1 MSWIFTQIINAVAD
15 AVQMLLNTLIALFN
29 KGIGLEGETTLY
41 SFYTLFDF
49 CKVAYE
55 VFLWAGFFIL
65 FTICTFQLFKS
76 FFGPLS
82 EAESPVALIAKT
94 VLFTGLVGFSD
105 QIVQFAINIGTVP
118 YKLLNNPLLINIE
131 LTSLVPN
138 ITDITSSAALTG
150 IVKAGS
156 VMELGPLILILGVAY
171 FVLLIKEFFKLLLE
185 VVERYVILGLL
196 SVVAPLCIACGASKA
211 TNQVFKSFMKMLIS
225 QIIVMCF
232 SVFFLKGFIS
242 GFTNFFAN
250 VGAAT
255 VLGSTGSNTFRG
267 HIVVAGANIFV
278 QALMLLAWL
287 KLGQKIDAHMGQ
299 LGLNVAQAGG
309 MADTFMSGMKDG
321 LTNPNST
328 ASKLS
333 NTLSNKAFGTSFGQ
347 HGKTPGTQNAWD
359 AALAGK
365 NSKKSRIMEASNMNP
380 GGPKTTPQKGAKA
393 AAAKAAV
400 NSGKYTADTNQMNA
414 ALRGQDTYG
423 GKMWGQAMQEHLGLP
438 EGLTPTENCTIG
450 NGKMH
455 FEGEKTNADGSKEL
469 VSFDAS
475 FNPTDKDANFG
486 DLQGKGEWEG
496 FNAQVTSV
504 SGDKALDM
512 LQGKDADIGPDLS
525 ADSQDMK
532 AVNPNDN
539 DGTDNKAWDPN
550 SVQHFGE
557 DGKPLE
563 KPEKPDEN
571 DEKYMKNGEFD
582 QEAYDKDMKE
592 YEQAMEDYNNAPIVN
607 DEGQIIG
614 EDGQVLAT
622 MPDENSDLATVNG
635 DDVGLNDLQHY
646 DEQGNKID
654 EPKREDFANE
664 EDYNKAMQDYNNSS
678 VVNTD
683 GNMYTKDGQQV
694 NDLSNNNNEIGAKFN
709 GEQALQEDTNGN
721 LAATIDSDGKALAV
735 DDKGDKAILDEGGTN
750 GFAANNDGNGAFA
763 YNEKTGQFVDADKA
777 INSKTGALAEGVAGS
792 YKDGSGNTVSASK
805 ALDKDG
811 NLKSGFSAAPATFDK
826 ITQNSDIGKS
836 LASQAQSGQG
846 VSLQTGQNGHNNGH
860 IERFDATGKSAKNGA
875 FVKTS
880 DGQLVSASTFK
891 TNADGNVQGHT
902 SSISGQIKAA
912 TGSDS
917 YVQNN
922 NGKGSF
928 AYNQNTGQFIAANKA
943 IDSKTG
949 ALAAGVA
956 GSYKD
961 GSGNTVSASKALDVD
976 GNLKSGFSAVP
987 ATFDKGSGSITSSTP
1002 LQTGKDGSPA
1012 RFNATGQ
1019 ADTKGNFVKTESGQ
1033 LVSGAAATTS
1043 GATALEINKATGQ
1056 VARFN
1061 SEGNA
1066 DANGAYVKAQG
1077 SGTLMTASS
1086 FAQTTEGN
1094 VKSFS
1099 MSSGTSGQTVSIQS
1113 GQDGRPERFDA
1124 SGNANA
1130 NGDFYKVNNSNG
1142 QQQLVSASA
1151 FQTQSSGDTARYAS
1165 PSYNN
1170 SEYGSY
1176 IKTENGNYARLAPQ
1190 ESGSTAPQTYRRVGE
1205 NNYVPDAHGEYVQ
1218 TQDAYG
1224 NTGATDAYMTKYEGA
1239 SDTPGN
1245 VQTYQAAPIKATVS
1259 NIDNTPLSTSD
1270 GGYIQS
1276 GNTGTHCAGVDNDYH
1291 QIHSNGY
1298 SEGGQMKTFDRVQT
1312 DSGVSYVENESGQGK
1327 YAMTVSSENPAGYE
1341 YTELAPHSESRTY
1354 SMSQTTETGMS
1365 VSNVSNDGKTGVVS
1379 VDANSIKSYGNGM
1392 YSANIS
1398 GQTYDLYDTAAY
1410 STSNNMDTS
1419 NSAMININGKQLL
1432 AVPHESQTPTFA
1444 AQKAECSYTGS
1455 KAYNMAEQSGLGPN
1469 YTFPGS
1475 AGPAKALTAVR
1486 SSEGVAYYDSAEPR
1500 TYVAPQTKT
1509 DPVTGETKTIDGY
1522 YAQKAVFV
1530 TDKRPEGKPGK
1541 DFEIGRDP
1549 KTGKENYRVQ
1559 TMVKYNSETGGA
1571 GALTFKTTLRDQ
1583 QKSHSSANARPRQ
1596 KAHFSKDKK
1605 VPIYK
1610 NAAMQMRNSKK

>member
-15 AVQMLLNTLIALFN
+15 AVQMLLNTLIKLFN
-29 KGIGLEGETTLY
+29 EGIGLEGETTLY

-118 YKLLNNPLLINIE
+118 YEILNNPLLIHTGT
-131 LTSLVPN
+131 TSIIPK
-138 ITDITSSAALTG
+138 ISDITSSGVFAAGATSAVSGGAVLE
-150 IVKAGS
+150 
-156 VMELGPLILILGVAY
+156 MGPLLLLIGVIY
-171 FVLLIKEFFKLLLE
+171 FIMLIKEFFKLLLE

-211 TNQVFKSFMKMLIS
+211 TNQVFKSFIKMLIS

-232 SVFFLKGFIS
+232 SIFFLKGFTS
-242 GFTNFFAN
+242 GFTQFFAN
-250 VGAAT
+250 VASAV
-255 VLGSTGSNTFRG
+255 VLGTSGTDTFRG
-267 HIVVAGANIFV
+267 HYVATGANIFV

-328 ASKLS
+328 ASKLG
-333 NTLSNKAFGTSFGQ
+333 NALGNKAFGTSFGQ

-380 GGPKTTPQKGAKA
+380 AGPKTTPQKGAKA

-455 FEGEKTNADGSKEL
+455 FEGERTNADGSKDL

-486 DLQGKGEWEG
+486 NLQGKGEWEG

-571 DEKYMKNGEFD
+571 DEKYMKDGEFD

-664 EDYNKAMQDYNNSS
+664 EDYNKAMQDYNNAS

-694 NDLSNNNNEIGAKFN
+694 NDLSNNDNEIGAKFN

-721 LAATIDSDGKALAV
+721 LAATIDSDGKALTV
-735 DDKGDKAILDEGGTN
+735 DDKGDKAILNEGGTN
-750 GFAANNDGNGAFA
+750 GYAANGDGNGNFA
-763 YNEKTGQFVDADKA
+763 YNEKTGQFVSADKA
-777 INSKTGALAEGVAGS
+777 INSKTGALADGVAGG
-792 YKDGSGNTVSASK
+792 YKDKDGNTVSASE
-805 ALDKDG
+805 ALTNDG
-811 NLKSGFSAAPATFDK
+811 KLKSGFSAAPATFDK

-860 IERFDATGKSAKNGA
+860 IERFDAAGNSAKDGA

-880 DGQLVSASTFK
+880 DGNLVSASTFK
-891 TNADGNVQGHT
+891 TNENGNVQSH
-902 SSISGQIKAA
+902 S
-912 TGSDS
+912 
-917 YVQNN
+917 
-922 NGKGSF
+922 
-928 AYNQNTGQFIAANKA
+928 
-943 IDSKTG
+943 
-949 ALAAGVA
+949 LAGV
-956 GSYKD
+956 GS
-961 GSGNTVSASKALDVD
+961 S
-976 GNLKSGFSAVP
+976 
-987 ATFDKGSGSITSSTP
+987 
-1002 LQTGKDGSPA
+1002 
-1012 RFNATGQ
+1012 
-1019 ADTKGNFVKTESGQ
+1019 
-1033 LVSGAAATTS
+1033 S
-1043 GATALEINKATGQ
+1043 GATALQMNAATGQ

-1061 SEGNA
+1061 AEGKA
-1066 DANGAYVKAQG
+1066 DANGAYVKSQD
-1077 SGTLMTASS
+1077 SGKLMTASS
-1086 FAQTTEGN
+1086 FAQTTDGN
-1094 VKSFS
+1094 IKSFS

-1113 GQDGRPERFDA
+1113 GKDGKPETF
-1124 SGNANA
+1124 NAA
-1130 NGDFYKVNNSNG
+1130 GQADSNGSFYKVNSSDG
-1142 QQQLVSASA
+1142 KQSLVSSSA
-1151 FQTQSSGDTARYAS
+1151 FQTQSSGSTARYMAS
-1165 PSYNN
+1165 SDNG
-1170 SEYGSY
+1170 SGYGSY
-1176 IKTENGNYARLAPQ
+1176 VKTENGDYARLAPQ
-1190 ESGSTAPQTYRRVGE
+1190 ESGSSAPQTYRKVGE
-1205 NNYVPDAHGEYVQ
+1205 NDYVPDAKGEYVQ

-1224 NTGATDAYMTKYEGA
+1224 NTGTTDAYMTKYESAGN
-1239 SDTPGN
+1239 TPGN
-1245 VQTYQAAPIKATVS
+1245 VQTYQPEPIKATVS
-1259 NIDNTPLSTSD
+1259 NVDNTPLSTVD
-1270 GGYIQS
+1270 GGYVQS
-1276 GNTGTHCAGVDNDYH
+1276 GNTGTHCAGADNDYH
-1291 QIHSNGY
+1291 QIHSDGY
-1298 SEGGQMKTFDRVQT
+1298 SEGGQMKTYDRVQT
-1312 DSGVSYVENESGQGK
+1312 DSGVSYVENESGQGS
-1327 YAMTVSSENPAGYE
+1327 YAMTVSSTNPAGYE
-1341 YTELAPHSESRTY
+1341 YTELAPHSESKTY
-1354 SMSQTTETGMS
+1354 SMSQATETGMS
-1365 VSNVSNDGKTGVVS
+1365 LSEVSNDGRTGVVS
-1379 VDANSIKSYGNGM
+1379 VDATSIKSYGNGM

-1398 GQTYDLYDTAAY
+1398 GQAYDLYDTAAY
-1410 STSNNMDTS
+1410 SPSNNMDTS
-1419 NSAMININGKQLL
+1419 NSAMVTINGKQLL
-1432 AVPHESQTPTFA
+1432 AVPHESQSPTFA
-1444 AQKAECSYTGS
+1444 AQKAECSYTGT
-1455 KAYNMAEQSGLGPN
+1455 KAYSMAEQSGLGPN
-1469 YTFPGS
+1469 YKFPGS
-1475 AGPAKALTAVR
+1475 EGPAKALTAVR

-1500 TYVAPQTKT
+1500 TYK
-1509 DPVTGETKTIDGY
+1509 DGY
-1522 YAQKAVFV
+1522 YVQKAVFV
-1530 TDKRPEGKPGK
+1530 TDKRPEGKAGK

-1596 KAHFSKDKK
+1596 KAHFNRDKK

>member
-15 AVQMLLNTLIALFN
+15 AVEVLLNTLIALFN

-118 YKLLNNPLLINIE
+118 YKLLNNPLLFNIE

-138 ITDITSSAALTG
+138 ISDITSSVALTG
-150 IVKAGS
+150 IVEAGA
-156 VMELGPLILILGVAY
+156 VLEIGPLLLILGVAY

-255 VLGSTGSNTFRG
+255 VLGSTGSFTFRG

-333 NTLSNKAFGTSFGQ
+333 NTLGNKAFGTSFGQ

-486 DLQGKGEWEG
+486 NLQGKGDWEG

-532 AVNPNDN
+532 AVNPNNN

-571 DEKYMKNGEFD
+571 DEKYMKENGEFD
-582 QEAYDKDMKE
+582 QEAYDKDMQE

-678 VVNTD
+678 VVDTN

-694 NDLSNNNNEIGAKFN
+694 NDLSNNDNEIGAKFN

-721 LAATIDSDGKALAV
+721 LAATIDSDGKALTV
-735 DDKGDKAILDEGGTN
+735 DDKGDKAVLDEGGTN
-750 GFAANNDGNGAFA
+750 GYAANGDGNGKFA
-763 YNEKTGQFVDADKA
+763 YNEKTGQFVSADKA
-777 INSKTGALAEGVAGS
+777 INSKTGALAEGVAGG
-792 YKDGSGNTVSASK
+792 YKDKDGKAVSASE
-805 ALDKDG
+805 ALTNDG
-811 NLKSGFSAAPATFDK
+811 KLKSGFSAAPATFDK

-846 VSLQTGQNGHNNGH
+846 VSLQTGQNGHNNGK
-860 IERFDATGKSAKNGA
+860 IERFDAAGNSAKDGA

-880 DGQLVSASTFK
+880 DGNLVSASTFK
-891 TNADGNVQGHT
+891 TNENGNVQSHSLTGVG
-902 SSISGQIKAA
+902 SS
-912 TGSDS
+912 
-917 YVQNN
+917 
-922 NGKGSF
+922 
-928 AYNQNTGQFIAANKA
+928 
-943 IDSKTG
+943 
-949 ALAAGVA
+949 
-956 GSYKD
+956 
-961 GSGNTVSASKALDVD
+961 
-976 GNLKSGFSAVP
+976 
-987 ATFDKGSGSITSSTP
+987 
-1002 LQTGKDGSPA
+1002 
-1012 RFNATGQ
+1012 
-1019 ADTKGNFVKTESGQ
+1019 
-1033 LVSGAAATTS
+1033 S
-1043 GATALEINKATGQ
+1043 GATALQMNAATGQ

-1061 SEGNA
+1061 AAGKA
-1066 DANGAYVKAQG
+1066 DANGAYVKSQD
-1077 SGTLMTASS
+1077 SGKLMTASS
-1086 FAQTTEGN
+1086 FAQTTDGN
-1094 VKSFS
+1094 IKSFS
-1099 MSSGTSGQTVSIQS
+1099 MSSGTSGQTVSVQS
-1113 GQDGRPERFDA
+1113 GKDGKPETF
-1124 SGNANA
+1124 NAAGQADA
-1130 NGDFYKVNNSNG
+1130 NGSFYKVNSSNG
-1142 QQQLVSASA
+1142 QQSLVSSSA
-1151 FQTQSSGDTARYAS
+1151 FQTQSSGDTARYMA
-1165 PSYNN
+1165 PSNN
-1170 SEYGSY
+1170 GGGYGSY

-1190 ESGSTAPQTYRRVGE
+1190 ESGSSAPQTYKKVGE

-1239 SDTPGN
+1239 GKTPGN
-1245 VQTYQAAPIKATVS
+1245 VQTYQPEPIKATVS
-1259 NIDNTPLSTSD
+1259 NVDSTPLSTVD
-1270 GGYIQS
+1270 GGYVQS

-1291 QIHSNGY
+1291 QIHSDGY

-1312 DSGVSYVENESGQGK
+1312 DSGVSYVENESGQGS
-1327 YAMTVSSENPAGYE
+1327 YAMTVSSTNPAGYE
-1341 YTELAPHSESRTY
+1341 YTELAPHSESKTY
-1354 SMSQTTETGMS
+1354 SMSQATETGMS
-1365 VSNVSNDGKTGVVS
+1365 LSEVSNDGRTGVVS
-1379 VDANSIKSYGNGM
+1379 VDAASIKSYGNGM

-1398 GQTYDLYDTAAY
+1398 GQAYDLYDTAAY
-1410 STSNNMDTS
+1410 SPSNNMDAS

-1509 DPVTGETKTIDGY
+1509 DPATGETKTVDGY